1 MRSPPCRRPR
11 RRRTGTDATASTS
24 PTEGTGI
31 VSDPL
36 SQSSISTKWMR
47 KHKWLKR
54 VAARPER
61 DLRGH
66 RIALTYHG
74 LAIDLLTWIHDIKPF
89 DQDAVAHS
97 EPRVNVPWFGF
108 ATWATATLNA
118 DIRNDGLPYR
128 SDRLIPLGF
137 RRRFTPTVLAI
148 KAANG
153 QRYQQLLTWYQRVVF
168 INTTFT
174 YRAVR
179 KADPRGEKVWATIVN
194 GEITTTMDTA
204 WMIEAKLLTKPSGGD
219 SALDDTRHFKPV
231 LMAFEYY
238 RRAWRVSLHLL
249 QLQKEVDD
257 RKRTADPAEF
267 EYYRTLRARLVFF
280 GNLIITSV
288 EQDLVDPGVGRVL
301 NNVPSAATD
310 VASAHLA
317 DLAQRMLGVPRQL
330 AGLRIPAKLQ
340 PAEAA
345 FREVWVRLL

>member
-36 SQSSISTKWMR
+36 SKSAVSTRWMR
-47 KHKWLKR
+47 KHKWLKK
-54 VAARPER
+54 VARTPER

-174 YRAVR
+174 YRALR
-179 KADPRGEKVWATIVN
+179 KQDPRGDLVWAEIRN
-194 GEITTTMDTA
+194 GEITTAMDTS
-204 WMIEAKLLTKPSGGD
+204 WMDEAKELTKPLGGE
-219 SALDDTRHFKPV
+219 SALDVDRHFNPV

-238 RRAWRVSLHLL
+238 RRARRVSLLL
-249 QLQKEVDD
+249 RRLEEQAKAT
-257 RKRTADPAEF
+257 KTTTDPAVR
-267 EYYRTLRARLVFF
+267 EYYVTLRARLIFF
-280 GNLIITSV
+280 GNL
-288 EQDLVDPGVGRVL
+288 
-301 NNVPSAATD
+301 
-310 VASAHLA
+310 
-317 DLAQRMLGVPRQL
+317 
-330 AGLRIPAKLQ
+330 
-340 PAEAA
+340 
-345 FREVWVRLL
+345 